1 MSVSL
6 KKGQGVSLSK
16 SQFDLSQV
24 TIGLGWDVAEKRLSF
39 SEFFKNLFS
48 GNNEDYDLDVIAF
61 LCDKNG
67 KITNL
72 GTVENGEQTLDN
84 GDIIFFNNM
93 IHKTGHV
100 WLTGDNRTGEGE
112 GDDEQIILKL
122 NALSNQYYKI
132 VFIVQIYDGAQ
143 RKQHFGEVQNAF
155 IRAVDANNIEMV
167 RFDLSTSSEFVN
179 KRSMIF
185 AELNREASGWQ
196 LNREASGWQFKAIGN
211 ASESDT
217 FVSYIEWYS

>member
-72 GTVENGEQTLDN
+72 GTVENGKQTLDN

-122 NALSNQYYKI
+122 NALSDQYYKI
-132 VFIVQIYDGAQ
+132 VFIVQIYDGTQ
-143 RKQHFGEVQNAF
+143 RKQHFGQIQNAF
-155 IRAVDANNIEMV
+155 IRAVDANNIEMA
-167 RFDLSTSSEFVN
+167 RFDLSTGS
-179 KRSMIF
+179 
-185 AELNREASGWQ
+185 
-196 LNREASGWQFKAIGN
+196 
-211 ASESDT
+211 
-217 FVSYIEWYS
+217 